1 MKRGSLSGSFLLRG
15 KRYKYFRIG
24 VKIELEVL
32 VCLM

>member
-1 MKRGSLSGSFLLRG
+1 MKMGSLSGSFLLRG
-15 KRYKYFRIG
+15 KQYKYFRIG